1 VENRKNLLSIEF
13 DGVIRIDDE
22 PADYVFE
29 ALNHL
34 RAGGY
39 QIIILTAR
47 DTKEV
52 KKWLQSYGFPE
63 FHVTNI
69 KPDGACAYIDDRA
82 VKFTNW
88 RDIAKKF

>member
-1 VENRKNLLSIEF
+1 MRQLICIDF
-13 DGVIRIDDE
+13 DGVLRIDDE

-39 QIIILTAR
+39 QIIVLTAR
-47 DTKEV
+47 NTKEV
-52 KKWLQSYGFPE
+52 ENWLRNYGFPE
-63 FHVTNI
+63 FIVTNV
-69 KPDGACAYIDDRA
+69 KPPGACAYIDDRA

>member
-1 VENRKNLLSIEF
+1 MRNLICIDF

-22 PADYVFE
+22 PAEYVFE
-29 ALNHL
+29 ALNKL
-34 RAGGY
+34 RQDY
-39 QIIILTAR
+39 QIIVLTAR
-47 DTKEV
+47 NVKEV
-52 KKWLQSYGFPE
+52 KKWLMNYGFPNLY
-63 FHVTNI
+63 VTNI